1 MIAGA
6 ADGRCY
12 RPGEAQIDTVQAVNK
27 GIDDAD
33 EAIRCNIIINAGG
46 EQARL
51 GSVSSFDEAHSIA
64 PISGRHTF
72 TVGEGDGSV
81 PIDLESFRREFRQ
94 YGRYKEPDDRRTTR
108 YSQRIQPKRP
118 FRRSPCRCSR
128 ELVAELP

>member
-12 RPGEAQIDTVQAVNK
+12 RPGEAQIDKVQTVNK

-33 EAIRCNIIINAGG
+33 EAIRCNIIMKPI
-46 EQARL
+46 RL
-51 GSVSSFDEAHSIA
+51 P